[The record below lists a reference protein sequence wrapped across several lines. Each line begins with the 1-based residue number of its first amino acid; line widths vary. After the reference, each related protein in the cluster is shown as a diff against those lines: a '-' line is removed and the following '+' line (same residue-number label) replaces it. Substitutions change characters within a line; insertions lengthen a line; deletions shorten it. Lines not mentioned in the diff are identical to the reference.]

1 MVSFWRQIFY
11 SREFHTTNATV
22 GDLSNTRI
30 LLLVNKIYVTENKS
44 LLGIYAVMNQVTL
57 RPKEIIHVFFYKGDL
72 VTTFCWFW
80 MSQTLLIC
88 SSGLNRLKNENGK
101 NKRKTESRRRNK
113 IFSLKLT
120 WGEIAIKFSSNSKAC
135 SLANKRHDGMVER

>member
-1 MVSFWRQIFY
+1 
-11 SREFHTTNATV
+11 
-22 GDLSNTRI
+22 
-30 LLLVNKIYVTENKS
+30 
-44 LLGIYAVMNQVTL
+44 
-57 RPKEIIHVFFYKGDL
+57 
-72 VTTFCWFW
+72 

-135 SLANKRHDGMVER
+135 SFANKRHDGMVERLYNVTEIKNNKIIHSFFVERSWNQWLLLRKSFCTIRSRKKKMFSEILPQKSLRGR

>member
-1 MVSFWRQIFY
+1 
-11 SREFHTTNATV
+11 
-22 GDLSNTRI
+22 
-30 LLLVNKIYVTENKS
+30 
-44 LLGIYAVMNQVTL
+44 
-57 RPKEIIHVFFYKGDL
+57 
-72 VTTFCWFW
+72 

-120 WGEIAIKFSSNSKAC
+120 WGEIAIKFSLNSKAC
-135 SLANKRHDGMVER
+135 SLVNKRHDGMVER